1 MFFKNRDLMR
11 FEKNILDDE
20 LSLYIDIKILKVEQI
35 SYNLIR

>member
-1 MFFKNRDLMR
+1 MR

-20 LSLYIDIKILKVEQI
+20 LSLYIGIKILKVEQI